1 MRLKKDIIIVLV
13 ITIFIILLETITNY
27 TTKKLS
33 R

>member
-1 MRLKKDIIIVLV
+1 MRFKKDIIIVLV